1 MHREKKS
8 SLPSLDRIS
17 IICNI
22 LGLAPTR
29 NSTWKFKTYA
39 MVLLLLNVIGSIY
52 SCLGK
57 LEPEFDTY
65 NMVIKIVDQAA
76 SLFLSLAVTTTVV
89 LVVMVYPQKIHG
101 IRDSLLEFDEGLA
114 LDRSCGRLKKIFWI
128 SAMITLM
135 MVPTIVVLDSW
146 VWLENVELKLYKYYI
161 VRNVQY
167 CQITA
172 VMMLWF
178 WTGME
183 IFQRFSVLNAHLM
196 DNFGG
201 DLLGCG
207 RFSLISSENAVEVS
221 FENIR
226 DSLRKITKYHNFLC
240 EMVDEVNELFGIII
254 LLHVL
259 FFTAYTVQYTLVLI
273 FYTVLGGSI
282 DGQQFG
288 GMLRFVSLAWITVSE
303 KTSPFCKMAPT
314 KEVDQEQIN
323 QEQPQA
329 EETQIDREH
338 ENVATGKEQ

>member
-8 SLPSLDRIS
+8 SLPSLDKIS

-29 NSTWKFKTYA
+29 NCTWKYKTYA

-57 LEPEFDTY
+57 LDPEFVTY
-65 NMVIKIVDQAA
+65 NMVIKIVDQAS

-114 LDRSCGRLKKIFWI
+114 LDRSCRRLKKIFWI
-128 SAMITLM
+128 CATITLV
-135 MVPTIVVLDSW
+135 MVPTIVLLDSW
-146 VWLENVELKLYKYYI
+146 VWVENVELKMYKYYI

-172 VMMLWF
+172 VMILWF
-178 WTGME
+178 WMGME

-196 DNFGG
+196 NNFGG
-201 DLLGCG
+201 DVLGCG
-207 RFSLISSENAVEVS
+207 KCSSISSENLEVS

-226 DSLRKITKYHNFLC
+226 NSLKKITKYHNFLC
-240 EMVDEVNELFGIII
+240 GVVDEVNELFGIIF

-259 FFTAYTVQYTLVLI
+259 FFTTYTVQYTLIMIL
-273 FYTVLGGSI
+273 YTVLGGSVG
-282 DGQQFG
+282 GQQFG
-288 GMLRFVSLAWITVSE
+288 GMLRFVSLAWITGCWVSITNKPSE
-303 KTSPFCKMAPT
+303 
-314 KEVDQEQIN
+314 
-323 QEQPQA
+323 
-329 EETQIDREH
+329 
-338 ENVATGKEQ
+338 